1 MNIAILDDYIGVS
14 QQVADWT
21 SLTSRANV
29 VVFDRPLA
37 VPDEAARALADFDVI
52 CTLRERMPIP
62 ADLITCL
69 PRLKYIV
76 VTGKRYDTVDVA
88 AAAARGI
95 PVSNT
100 PVVGAGAGG
109 VAELTWGLILAAT
122 RHIASEDRMMRDGGW
137 QHQAGT
143 TIGGKTLGILGLGG
157 LGRRVAEIGKV
168 FGMDLVTWSQNMTD
182 EQATA
187 CGARRVTKEELFATS
202 DIITVHLA
210 LSERTHRIVGPNELR
225 MMKKSAYLINTARGA
240 IIDEQALID
249 VLASG
254 AIAGAGLDVFE
265 NEPLPID
272 HPFRNLPNVVITPH
286 LGYFTREMLGTYYGD
301 AIRLIGCFLDGKPD
315 RVVNMVKP
323 ETAAST
329 ILTCR

>member
-1 MNIAILDDYIGVS
+1 MGAEITLAPESLSVEQHIKSGLSMRMNIAILDDYIGVS

-109 VAELTWGLILAAT
+109 LQNSPGVLFWRPRGISLPK
-122 RHIASEDRMMRDGGW
+122 
-137 QHQAGT
+137 
-143 TIGGKTLGILGLGG
+143 IG
-157 LGRRVAEIGKV
+157 
-168 FGMDLVTWSQNMTD
+168 
-182 EQATA
+182 
-187 CGARRVTKEELFATS
+187 
-202 DIITVHLA
+202 
-210 LSERTHRIVGPNELR
+210 
-225 MMKKSAYLINTARGA
+225 
-240 IIDEQALID
+240 
-249 VLASG
+249 
-254 AIAGAGLDVFE
+254 
-265 NEPLPID
+265 
-272 HPFRNLPNVVITPH
+272 
-286 LGYFTREMLGTYYGD
+286 
-301 AIRLIGCFLDGKPD
+301 
-315 RVVNMVKP
+315 
-323 ETAAST
+323 
-329 ILTCR
+329 